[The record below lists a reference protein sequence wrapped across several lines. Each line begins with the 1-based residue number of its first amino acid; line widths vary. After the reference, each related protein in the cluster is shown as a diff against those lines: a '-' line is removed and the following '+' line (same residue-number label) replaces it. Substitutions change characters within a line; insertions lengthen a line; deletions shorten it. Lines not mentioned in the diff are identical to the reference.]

1 VACRQMANDTKRWR
15 MAKAKKSKPRERR
28 VRWRVSL
35 IKGTPAKFIDYV
47 EAPDAKTAEDIAAKE
62 HRISDTLRDRL
73 VAIRE
78 KL

>member
-1 VACRQMANDTKRWR
+1 
-15 MAKAKKSKPRERR
+15 MAKARKTKPRERL

-62 HRISDTLRDRL
+62 HRIPDN
-73 VAIRE
+73 VARSACCDPRGRISRPAP
-78 KL
+78 LGRARR